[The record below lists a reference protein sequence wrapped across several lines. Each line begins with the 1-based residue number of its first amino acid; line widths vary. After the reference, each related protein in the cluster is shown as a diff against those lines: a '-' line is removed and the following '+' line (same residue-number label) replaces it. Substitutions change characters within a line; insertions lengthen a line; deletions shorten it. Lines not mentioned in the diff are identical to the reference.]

1 MTRVMQVMAGAAHGG
16 AESFFDRLVP
26 ALSRAGV
33 EQCAVIRRN
42 EERAALLRGHGLSP
56 IELPFGG
63 FFDFTTRRALG
74 RAVKRFAP
82 DVQLAWMSRAASF
95 CRPNHHVVAGRLG
108 GYYDLKYYRY
118 CHHLI
123 GNTRA
128 IRDYV
133 VQSGWPQ
140 ENAWYLPNFVD
151 GTTMPAVPR
160 GSLDTPDDTPLLLA
174 LGRLHANKGFDVL
187 LSALPQIPRAVLW
200 LGGEGPEENAL
211 KRLANELGI
220 AGRVRFLGWRRDVAA
235 LMAAADI
242 FLCPSRHEPL
252 GNVVIE
258 AWAQRVPVV
267 ATASAGPA
275 SLIKDRKNGLLVPI
289 EDADALARAV
299 AALLADAA
307 VAKEI
312 AEAGYAAYSADYTE
326 QSVVAQYCAFFDR
339 ISH

>member
-42 EERAALLRGHGLSP
+42 EERAALLRGHGLAP

-108 GYYDLKYYRY
+108 GYYDLKYFRY

-123 GNTRA
+123 GNTQA
-128 IRDYV
+128 IRDYL

-160 GSLDTPDDTPLLLA
+160 GNLDTPDDAPLLLA

-200 LGGEGPEENAL
+200 LGGEGPEEDAL
-211 KRLANELGI
+211 KRLAKELGV
-220 AGRVRFLGWRRDVAA
+220 AGRVHFLGWRRDVAA

-299 AALLADAA
+299 AALLADAPF
-307 VAKEI
+307 AKEI

>member
-42 EERAALLRGHGLSP
+42 EERAALLRGHGLAP

-95 CRPNHHVVAGRLG
+95 CRPNHHVVVGRLG
-108 GYYDLKYYRY
+108 GYYDLKYFRY

-123 GNTRA
+123 GNTQA
-128 IRDYV
+128 IRDYL

-160 GSLDTPDDTPLLLA
+160 GNLDTPDDAPLLLA

-200 LGGEGPEENAL
+200 LGGEGPEEDAL
-211 KRLANELGI
+211 KRLANELGV

-299 AALLADAA
+299 AALLADAPF
-307 VAKEI
+307 AKEI